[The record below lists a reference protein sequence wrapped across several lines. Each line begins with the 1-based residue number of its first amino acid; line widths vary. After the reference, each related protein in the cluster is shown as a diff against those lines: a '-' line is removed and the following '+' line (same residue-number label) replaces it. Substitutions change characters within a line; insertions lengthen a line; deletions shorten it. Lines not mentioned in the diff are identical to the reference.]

1 MVDVRPFRGW
11 RYDPEVVGDLSSVL
25 CPPYDLITPQLQSSL
40 LRLSPYNVVHL
51 EAGEGLDWDAPAQGQ
66 YSRTAA
72 LFGEWTERGILRR
85 DSETCFYL
93 LRHRFVYR
101 DRTLVRLV
109 LIAGAGLEEY
119 NTGRV
124 LPHEY
129 TEEPAIRDRVS
140 LMEAC
145 NANFSPIM
153 GLYRDRQME
162 LTAVFGEVMGRP
174 ATVDVRDDMGQE
186 YALWRITD
194 PEVQESIGRFFSDRP
209 IFLADGHHR
218 YEAARRLRQKR
229 SLGEPRAS
237 GVNPACNFVLMGLI
251 AFEDPGL
258 VVLPYHR
265 VLSRLPSNQYAQVQD
280 RLHQLFEARPM
291 DWPPEGGADAIVE
304 QVAQQGRDR
313 HALAMVGPDRH
324 TSLLLTLRQGIDW
337 RQWGP
342 LAVSEAWILEEKV
355 LKPVLGDATLSHLGY
370 IHDHQEAVD
379 QVHSGAQHLAFLVK
393 PFPMA
398 QFETIVGQGHR
409 LPRKSTFFYP
419 KLPTGL
425 VINQL
430 DGAL

>member
-1 MVDVRPFRGW
+1 
-11 RYDPEVVGDLSSVL
+11 L
-25 CPPYDLITPQLQSSL
+25 
-40 LRLSPYNVVHL
+40 
-51 EAGEGLDWDAPAQGQ
+51 
-66 YSRTAA
+66 
-72 LFGEWTERGILRR
+72 
-85 DSETCFYL
+85 YL
-93 LRHRFVYR
+93 LRHRFVYGGLAR
-101 DRTLVRLV
+101 VRLV
-109 LIAGAGLEEY
+109 LIAGVGLEEY
-119 NTGRV
+119 ATGRI

-153 GLYRDRQME
+153 GLYRDRQLE
-162 LTAVFGEVMGRP
+162 LTTVFGEVMGRP
-174 ATVDVRDDMGQE
+174 ATLDVRDDMGQE

-194 PEVQESIGRFFSDRP
+194 PGLQESIGLFFSDKS

-218 YEAARRLRQKR
+218 YEAALRLRQKR
-229 SLGEPRAS
+229 SLGESRAS
-237 GVNPACNFVLMGLI
+237 GVNAAGNFVLMGLI

-265 VLSRLPSNQYAQVQD
+265 VLGSLPPNRYAQIQE
-280 RLHQLFEARPM
+280 RLHQLFKARPM
-291 DWPPEGGADAIVE
+291 DWPPEGGADALVE
-304 QVAQQGRDR
+304 QVARQGRDR
-313 HALAMVGPDRH
+313 HALAMVGSDRQAAQ
-324 TSLLLTLRQGIDW
+324 LLTLRQGVDW

-379 QVHSGAQHLAFLVK
+379 QVRSGAQHLAFLLK

-409 LPRKSTFFYP
+409 LPRKSTFFFP

-430 DGAL
+430 DGTL